1 MALVFSVPY
10 LGIQLRASGFL
21 FNVLTDGMF
30 SVNVGMWALSAV
42 VFLYVAT
49 GGLRAVAYVDTMQCV
64 LLAGGIMV
72 IGAIALIN
80 IGGFSNLIDGIA
92 ALSQNDTKLTPDG
105 YSHYIAIPGVI
116 QYVKSGAE
124 AVGGAWTGIMVLS
137 YMFALMGIQSA
148 PAFTMW
154 SFSNKSTDAFAPQ
167 QVWASAVGIGFILMS
182 FTAIQGIGAHF
193 LGADAA
199 MLAAH
204 PD

>member
-1 MALVFSVPY
+1 MY
-10 LGIQLRASGFL
+10 KRQIQLRASGFL

-49 GGLRAVAYVDTMQCV
+49 GGLRAVAYVDTMQCI

-80 IGGFSNLIDGIA
+80 IGGFGTLLDGIA
-92 ALSQNDTKLTPDG
+92 ALSQTDTKLTPDG

-124 AVGGAWTGIMVLS
+124 AVGGAWTGIMILS

-154 SFSNKSTDAFAPQ
+154 SFSNKSTCLLYTSPSPRD
-167 QVWASAVGIGFILMS
+167 
-182 FTAIQGIGAHF
+182 
-193 LGADAA
+193 
-199 MLAAH
+199 
-204 PD
+204 

>member
-1 MALVFSVPY
+1 
-10 LGIQLRASGFL
+10 
-21 FNVLTDGMF
+21 
-30 SVNVGMWALSAV
+30 
-42 VFLYVAT
+42 
-49 GGLRAVAYVDTMQCV
+49 
-64 LLAGGIMV
+64 MV

-154 SFSNKSTDAFAPQ
+154 SFSNKA
-167 QVWASAVGIGFILMS
+167 LMLLLLS
-182 FTAIQGIGAHF
+182 KCGLQHLELVLF
-193 LGADAA
+193 
-199 MLAAH
+199 
-204 PD
+204 